1 MFVDSHA
8 HLDFK
13 DLKQNLSKIINN
25 AIENKISSIL
35 SICTKIDQFEN
46 LLNLIN
52 NYNSIWSSIGEH
64 PCNISKNNIPKTET
78 IISRAK
84 NYKVIAIGETGLDF
98 YYTKDN
104 IDYQY
109 ESFKN
114 HLDASIKTNL
124 PLIIHLRNS
133 EKETMEFLTKENK
146 KNKLKVI
153 MHCFTGNKKTLFEC
167 LNNNFYISLSGIVTF
182 KNAYHLQDLLKNIPL
197 DKLLLETDSP
207 YLSPMPLRGK
217 INEPSNIRHI
227 AKFLS
232 SKLNI
237 SEENIGK
244 YTTENFYKIFSKAK
258 KYNHIDHEN

>member
-13 DLKQNLSKIINN
+13 DLKNNFTKIFDNSIK
-25 AIENKISSIL
+25 NKISSIL
-35 SICTKIDQFEN
+35 TICTKINEFQI
-46 LLNLIN
+46 LTHLIN
-52 NYNSIWSSIGEH
+52 KYNSIWCSIGEH
-64 PCNISKNNIPKTET
+64 PCNILKNNIPNTK
-78 IISRAK
+78 IITDLSDH
-84 NYKVIAIGETGLDF
+84 YKVIAIGETGLDF

-104 IDYQY
+104 TDFQY
-109 ESFKN
+109 ESFNN
-114 HLDASIKTNL
+114 HLEASIKTNL

-146 KNKLKVI
+146 KNNLKVI

-182 KNAYHLQDLLKNIPL
+182 KNAYDLQNLLKNIPL

-207 YLSPMPLRGK
+207 YLSPVPLRGK

-227 AKFLS
+227 AKYIS

-244 YTTENFYKIFSKAK
+244 YTTENFYKVFSKAK
-258 KYNHIDHEN
+258 KYNQISHEN